1 MTFTPQTTSIRELHF
16 GNLNDIVFDAE
27 SRRELISDV
36 GGVVVQ
42 GQILEHLAVSLD
54 CSFDGFPF
62 QAPWFLRKLVSPFI
76 KNGFITKP
84 MRAGFKLPANAG
96 ALSPGDVSVEEGLAH
111 LKKAVARYETETPN
125 VHHPVF
131 GRMARQEWVSLGLRH
146 AELHMSFVV
155 PVGD

>member
-1 MTFTPQTTSIRELHF
+1 MMATQQATGRRELHY
-16 GNLNDIVFDAE
+16 GNLNDIVTDAE
-27 SRRELISDV
+27 SLAAGEYQTLGEWSF
-36 GGVVVQ
+36 
-42 GQILEHLAVSLD
+42 GQILEHLAVALD

-62 QAPWFLRKLVSPFI
+62 QAPWFLRKLVAPFI

-111 LKKAVARYETETPN
+111 LKKAVERYETETPN